1 MCKLIASVITA
12 LLVLFAAPLLAQQ
25 AKSDLVAVA
34 ASGKTASAA
43 VSAQA
48 GRSPYFLF
56 FDKKGALVEA
66 VDNPY
71 KDAGNAGIPALDFVA
86 SKGAKILVAEGFGP
100 KIVEVMRDKGIR
112 PIEFKGNA
120 QDAVR
125 KALSSN

>member
-1 MCKLIASVITA
+1 MYKLISSATAA

-25 AKSDLVAVA
+25 AKPELIAVA

-66 VDNPY
+66 ADNPY

-86 SKGAKILVAEGFGP
+86 SRGAKVLVAEGFGP
-100 KIVEVMRDKGIR
+100 KIVDVMRDKGIR
-112 PIEFKGNA
+112 PVEFKGNA

>member
-1 MCKLIASVITA
+1 MCKLIASAITA

-71 KDAGNAGIPALDFVA
+71 KDAGNAGIPALDLVA

>member
-1 MCKLIASVITA
+1 MYKLISSATAA

-25 AKSDLVAVA
+25 AKPELIAVA

-66 VDNPY
+66 ADNPY

-86 SKGAKILVAEGFGP
+86 SRGAKVLVAEGFGP
-100 KIVEVMRDKGIR
+100 KIVDVMREKGIR
-112 PIEFKGNA
+112 PFEFKGSA

-125 KALSSN
+125 KVLSSN

>member
-12 LLVLFAAPLLAQQ
+12 LLVLFGAPLLAQQ

-56 FDKKGALVEA
+56 FDRKGALVEA
-66 VDNPY
+66 ADNPY
-71 KDAGNAGIPALDFVA
+71 KDAGSAGIPALDFVA
-86 SKGAKILVAEGFGP
+86 SKGAKVLVAEGFGP
-100 KIVEVMRDKGIR
+100 KIVDVLREKGIR
-112 PIEFKGNA
+112 PVEFKGSA

-125 KALSSN
+125 KVLSSN

>member
-1 MCKLIASVITA
+1 MCKLIASAITA